1 MKIRAKS
8 DDKMEVDDQK
18 YISALMY
25 MIQIV
30 DVFSDFAFAFQC
42 RSYWQHLEGL
52 DYEVGVE
59 PEVFRDLYTFALLF
73 VAVPYVMNLISSIDI
88 TRRIVDN
95 ESMTEHSKQYFRGK
109 TKVYAVLVLVS
120 GGAFPALKLMSSNM
134 FGLGM
139 FSAGLSTLQLG
150 SFRSHHVVATVLI
163 ENVPQLYLQYL
174 FMFRLDVI
182 NTIVIVSFLSSIFNI
197 LLAMMNAAVF
207 LILHRNQVDIPFTIM
222 ISWRMKTPSGIQQ
235 ELDPFAQCGKR
246 KNLAKLLGEIDLGDD
261 EPLKFEI
268 LSSNKMTTGCLLHGV
283 MASNREGAA
292 QISGGKFSDFM
303 ARKRQIDDAVMR
315 AFGFDQQ
322 YRSQFAFKIS
332 ISRMTATSRAERVKL
347 AIQTLR
353 EFKVGKD
360 VISEAQQQMDTQL
373 YRSRSV
379 TYDDRRTSGL
389 NEGTNQNTMNDVEM
403 AVMGTAGATDRA
415 VGNEDDISTENT
427 LMGLINQGI
436 SVSTIRDLL
445 ERVEHRIES
454 ERMKEDEANL
464 ERIWE
469 DDVNEEPMPMTT
481 AGHLNVVSQSSV
493 DVVVED
499 DDENAL

>member
-8 DDKMEVDDQK
+8 DTKMEVDDQK

-25 MIQIV
+25 MVQMV

-42 RSYWQHLEGL
+42 RSYWQYLESL

-59 PEVFRDLYTFALLF
+59 PKVFKNLYQWALLF
-73 VAVPYVMNLISSIDI
+73 VVCPYIMNLISSINI
-88 TRRIVDN
+88 TRKIVDN
-95 ESMTEHSKQYFRGK
+95 ESMTEHSKQYFREK
-109 TKVYAVLVLVS
+109 TKVYAILVLVS

-222 ISWRMKTPSGIQQ
+222 ISWRMKTPSGITGEQNMT

-246 KNLAKLLGEIDLGDD
+246 KNLAKLLSEIDLGDD
-261 EPLKFEI
+261 KPLKFEI

-283 MASNREGAA
+283 RASNREGAA

-303 ARKRQIDDAVMR
+303 ARKQQIDDAVIR
-315 AFGFDQQ
+315 AFGFDQH

-332 ISRMTATSRAERVKL
+332 ISRTTSTSRVERVKL

-353 EFKVGKD
+353 EFKVEKD
-360 VISEAQQQMDTQL
+360 VISVAQQQMDVQL
-373 YRSRSV
+373 YRSGSV
-379 TYDDRRTSGL
+379 TYDDRKTSGL
-389 NEGTNQNTMNDVEM
+389 NEGTTDVEM

-436 SVSTIRDLL
+436 SASTIRDLL

-469 DDVNEEPMPMTT
+469 DDVNEEPLPMTT